1 MNACSRDELWEI
13 LVHIN
18 VAEIPQ
24 NNCKGFGNR
33 SKPIETCSPQDCF
46 QDRPCNRIQEAF
58 SSEPCLG
65 YVLFNIV
72 LRHGRREAESQGERI
87 CSSQSII

>member
-24 NNCKGFGNR
+24 NNCKVFGNR
-33 SKPIETCSPQDCF
+33 SKPIET
-46 QDRPCNRIQEAF
+46 
-58 SSEPCLG
+58 
-65 YVLFNIV
+65 
-72 LRHGRREAESQGERI
+72 GRSVNLALNLNQQ
-87 CSSQSII
+87 QSIEINRNQ

>member
-1 MNACSRDELWEI
+1 MEREAESQGERICSSQSIR
-13 LVHIN
+13 
-18 VAEIPQ
+18 
-24 NNCKGFGNR
+24 
-33 SKPIETCSPQDCF
+33 SPQDCF

>member
-1 MNACSRDELWEI
+1 MEGERQRVKEI
-13 LVHIN
+13 EYVLVRVLFRI
-18 VAEIPQ
+18 
-24 NNCKGFGNR
+24 R
-33 SKPIETCSPQDCF
+33 SPQDCF

-72 LRHGRREAESQGERI
+72 LRHGTREAESQGERI
-87 CSSQSII
+87 CSSQIII